1 MIKLYGM
8 GRSNYF
14 SIAKACLVEKGMAFE
29 EIAAPPS
36 QDDDYLAKSPMGK
49 IPCIETE
56 QGFLSEAFAIADYL
70 DSVQPHPRLLPE
82 DAFARAKAI
91 ELCRHLELDIE
102 LVARRCLP
110 AAFFGAPLSEE
121 VKASTEQDLARGTR
135 AVDRLLVCG
144 PYAAGAEFCL
154 ADIYAFY
161 CLGLAGAIVEK
172 IFGTDLLDS
181 LPRARELLA
190 LIGRRPSIQQ
200 VEAEKAG

>member
-14 SIAKACLVEKGMAFE
+14 SIAKACLVQKGIAFE
-29 EIAAPPS
+29 EVTTQPS
-36 QDDDYLAKSPMGK
+36 QENDYLAKSPMGK

-70 DSVQPHPRLLPE
+70 DSIQPEPGLLPAE
-82 DAFARAKAI
+82 AFARAKAI

-110 AAFFGAPLSEE
+110 AAFFGAPLSDE
-121 VKASTEQDLARGTR
+121 VKASTEQDLARGAR

-161 CLGLAGAIVEK
+161 CLGLAGAIVQT
-172 IFGTDLLDS
+172 IFGSDLLDS

-190 LIGRRPSIQQ
+190 LVGQHSCIQK
-200 VEAEKAG
+200 VEADKSG